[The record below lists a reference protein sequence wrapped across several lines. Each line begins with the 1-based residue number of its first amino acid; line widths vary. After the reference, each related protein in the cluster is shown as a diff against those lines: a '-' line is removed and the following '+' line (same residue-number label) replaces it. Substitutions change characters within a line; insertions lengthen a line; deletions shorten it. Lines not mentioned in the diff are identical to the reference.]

1 MRDYKVA
8 IVGATGVVG
17 EEMRKILEERNF
29 PLSELRLLASAKS
42 KGEKVSFKEEEIEI
56 QELNSGSFKGLDFAL
71 FSAGAT
77 ISREYAPIAART
89 GATVIDNSSAFR
101 LEKEVPL
108 VVPEVNLKDAFK
120 NSGIIANPNC
130 STIQLVLIL
139 KPLNDYSKVKRVVVS
154 TYQAVSGT
162 GREAIQELLEQTES
176 LLMKSPIK
184 VGVYPHQIA
193 FNVLPQCDIFL
204 EDGYT
209 LEEKKLIKETQK
221 ILGAPEMRIT
231 ATAVRVPVLVAHSE
245 AVNIE
250 TEEKIASYK
259 ARQILENAPGVQVLD
274 DPKSSLYPLPVN
286 AAGSDLCLVGR
297 IREDNSLE
305 NGLNLWI
312 VADNLRKGAAL
323 NAVQIAEA
331 LIR

>member
-1 MRDYKVA
+1 VRDYKVA

-42 KGEKVSFKEEEIEI
+42 KGEKVSFKEEKIEI
-56 QELNSGSFKGLDFAL
+56 QELNAGSFKGLDFAL

-77 ISREYAPIAART
+77 ISKEYAPIAARAQ
-89 GATVIDNSSAFR
+89 ATVIDNSSAFR
-101 LEKEVPL
+101 LEKGVPL

-120 NSGIIANPNC
+120 NTGIIANPNC

-245 AVNIE
+245 AVNVE
-250 TEEKIASYK
+250 TEEKITSSK

>member
-1 MRDYKVA
+1 VRDYKVA

-108 VVPEVNLKDAFK
+108 VVPEINLKDAFK
-120 NSGIIANPNC
+120 NTGIIANPNC

-245 AVNIE
+245 AVNVE
-250 TEEKIASYK
+250 TEEKITSSK